1 MICTWCFLPKK
12 EHHVGISIGL
22 FLPLNR
28 EGNCQMLCSEKRS
41 VPPVYR
47 YSHHDVDL
55 SIDFFPLIKILSVTI
70 DPGRMEVVPQGP
82 STLTRDKRG
91 SPRIIAWHSLGAEH
105 IYTPLYTFPNV
116 PDSASPFSWCH
127 NVYATT
133 DERQTY
139 FNSKNILPDSFVKK

>member
-105 IYTPLYTFPNV
+105 RYTPLYTFPNV

>member
-116 PDSASPFSWCH
+116 PDSGSPFSWCH